1 MTPVGYTYLVQR
13 LGLNVLPL
21 ERPAAITGAVNKRVD
36 SDTQVLFPRGVAVE
50 DSIVSQL
57 EFALRHEGV
66 NLEVID
72 AVFEHLA
79 PAELAARL
87 SATPTGASIRRACFL
102 WEWLTKQSL
111 PVNAMSTGGY
121 VDLFPADI
129 YVAAD
134 KPVNSPK
141 FRVRDNALGT
151 PDFCPTVRHA
161 AVPTPPSLE
170 DLLAEADH
178 SLASVTD
185 PALYERALSH
195 LYLSETKSNFAIE
208 RETPAIDKQERFV
221 QLLKHAGETDLITEE
236 WLVELQNL
244 VVRDVYSQEA
254 AYRARQ
260 NWLEDSTGRI
270 TFFPPAPEDLRR
282 AMTGLEA
289 FVNGTRCQNTLVK
302 AAVSGFGFVYLHPFM
317 DGNGRLHRFLIH
329 HALARAHTRAKGVV
343 VPVSAVMLKNIPDY
357 LSVLSGYSK
366 PVTRLWNYRR
376 GDGSPVVI
384 AAANGRSYRYLNFDR
399 ETTFLHAMVEKAVRE
414 EIPRGLAWLV
424 GYDIAFQQITE
435 AFDLPNKDIS
445 ALIRMIQSNQGNL
458 SAHRRKQFA
467 HLPEEVLN
475 RIEAITQ
482 GAFALAPQENNNSM
496 A

>member
-57 EFALRHEGV
+57 EFALRNEGV

-79 PAELAARL
+79 PAELATRL

-161 AVPTPPSLE
+161 AVPTTPSLE

-178 SLASVTD
+178 TLASVTD

-195 LYLSETKSNFAIE
+195 LY
-208 RETPAIDKQERFV
+208 
-221 QLLKHAGETDLITEE
+221 LITEE

-302 AAVSGFGFVYLHPFM
+302 AAVGGFGFVYLHPFM

-329 HALARAHTRAKGVV
+329 HALAQAHTRAKGVV

-399 ETTFLHAMVEKAVRE
+399 ETAFLHAMVEKAVRE

-445 ALIRMIQSNQGNL
+445 ALIRMIHSNQGNL